1 MQPIRDLLN
10 RIRWDANFP
19 GEFEIA
25 FVDHAKAEL
34 ERVAVRE
41 LRFDPD
47 DSFEFEFLGEQ
58 GEWVSIPLHRIR
70 RVYRDGE
77 LIWSRPEPAHAAGAG
92 KQSWRR

>member
-10 RIRWDANFP
+10 RIRWDANFG

-25 FVDHAKAEL
+25 FVDHTKAEL
-34 ERVAVRE
+34 QRVAVRE

-47 DSFEFEFLGEQ
+47 DSFSFECIGEE
-58 GEWVSIPLHRIR
+58 GDWVSIPMHRIR

-77 LIWSRPEPAHAAGAG
+77 LIWSRTDPVHEPAAG
-92 KQSWRR
+92 K